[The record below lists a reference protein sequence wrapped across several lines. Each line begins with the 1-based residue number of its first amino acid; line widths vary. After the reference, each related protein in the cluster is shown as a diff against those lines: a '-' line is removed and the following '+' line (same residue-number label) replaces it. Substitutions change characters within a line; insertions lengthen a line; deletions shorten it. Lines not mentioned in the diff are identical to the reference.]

1 MARSGATQEQHL
13 RLAALVSAAH
23 ESGGKDAATVHD
35 EQVAGAQQGRQVP
48 EDVMGSGARG
58 SIHHQQAGGVALGGR
73 LLRNSFRR
81 QVVVEVGGLQN
92 SFFCGVV
99 GGGTRPKCW

>member
-1 MARSGATQEQHL
+1 VP
-13 RLAALVSAAH
+13 AAD

-48 EDVMGSGARG
+48 EDVMARGARG
-58 SIHHQQAGGVALGGR
+58 PIQYQQAGGVALGGG
-73 LLRNSFRR
+73 LLRNSVGR